1 MRFDNPACCR
11 GFAFPIG
18 RRGGERAGSES
29 RARPRRAR
37 PPRWPGSDGAAR
49 RASRPAARAASWPAP
64 RARPAAGTWP
74 RRACA
79 AASAARSRRRPAAAP
94 PALAHRAASGWL
106 GSKQQ
111 RAQQQGRHAHEAG
124 ARLFTHLSSA
134 RVRQARF
141 PFIHWALV
149 RCRWAARWH
158 SHPHH
163 ALRSVRRRAP
173 LQPRCRRRPRRSR
186 RAAPRRPRRRP
197 GAAPAAPPPLPPAPR
212 RAGSSRPRPWR
223 LYQTAVFW
231 KR

>member
-64 RARPAAGTWP
+64 RAPSSRHVAAPRVRGGVSSSFASPSRRCASCVRPARRQRLAG
-74 RRACA
+74 
-79 AASAARSRRRPAAAP
+79 
-94 PALAHRAASGWL
+94 L
-106 GSKQQ
+106 GSKQ
-111 RAQQQGRHAHEAG
+111 RAQQQGIHAHEAV
-124 ARLFTHLSSA
+124 AWLFTHLPSA
-134 RVRQARF
+134 RVRKARF
-141 PFIHWALV
+141 PCIHWALV
-149 RCRWAARWH
+149 RCRWAVRWH
-158 SHPHH
+158 SHPDH